1 MRRYDYDWDF
11 YLLIGVML
19 LFSLILFF
27 EGQRKLN
34 SIVSSTAILI
44 EEKFENYQEKTLTTV
59 SANDIIENEN
69 VTITETDVKYG
80 AIYYPVTEEEKY
92 ILYCTVAGEAGN
104 QSFDGKAA
112 VAQCLLNAMKK
123 DGLTANEVIKV
134 YQYAGWNEELQ
145 YSNPEAW
152 ENCKLAVDAVF
163 DVGFKLTDENILWF
177 YNPDIVYSGFH
188 ESQKYVMTIGAHK
201 FFAPLEDNN
210 G

>member
-1 MRRYDYDWDF
+1 M
-11 YLLIGVML
+11 
-19 LFSLILFF
+19 
-27 EGQRKLN
+27 
-34 SIVSSTAILI
+34 
-44 EEKFENYQEKTLTTV
+44 TTV
-59 SANDIIENEN
+59 SVNDIIENEN
-69 VTITETDVKYG
+69 DTITEIDVKYSNV
-80 AIYYPVTEEEKY
+80 YYPVTEEEKY

-123 DGLTANEVIKV
+123 DSLTADEVIKE

-152 ENCKLAVDAVF
+152 ENCKLAVNAVF

-188 ESQKYVMTIGAHK
+188 
-201 FFAPLEDNN
+201 
-210 G
+210 

>member
-11 YLLIGVML
+11 YLLIGAML

-34 SIVSSTAILI
+34 SILSLTTTLAEEKI
-44 EEKFENYQEKTLTTV
+44 EEYSEKVLTMV
-59 SANDIIENEN
+59 SVNDIIENEN
-69 VTITETDVKYG
+69 DTITKTDIKYNN
-80 AIYYPVTEEEKY
+80 IYYPVTKEEKY
-92 ILYCTVAGEAGN
+92 VLYCTVAGEAGN

-134 YQYAGWNEELQ
+134 YQYLGWSEELQ

-177 YNPDIVYSGFH
+177 YNPDIVYSSFH
-188 ESQKYVMTIGAHK
+188 ESQKYVMTIGNHK
-201 FFAPLEDNN
+201 FFAPLEDDNA
-210 G
+210 

>member
-1 MRRYDYDWDF
+1 M
-11 YLLIGVML
+11 I
-19 LFSLILFF
+19 
-27 EGQRKLN
+27 
-34 SIVSSTAILI
+34 
-44 EEKFENYQEKTLTTV
+44 
-59 SANDIIENEN
+59 
-69 VTITETDVKYG
+69 
-80 AIYYPVTEEEKY
+80 KY

-123 DGLTANEVIKV
+123 DSLTADEVIKV

-145 YSNPEAW
+145 HSNPEAW

>member
-11 YLLIGVML
+11 YFLIGAML

-34 SIVSSTAILI
+34 LIASSAETII
-44 EEKFENYQEKTLTTV
+44 EEKIENYQEKVLTTV
-59 SANDIIENEN
+59 SVNDIIENEN
-69 VTITETDVKYG
+69 DTVAEIDVKYG
-80 AIYYPVTEEEKY
+80 TIYYPVTEEEKY
-92 ILYCTVAGEAGN
+92 VLYCTVAGEAGN

-123 DGLTANEVIKV
+123 DGLTANEVIEV
-134 YQYAGWNEELQ
+134 YQYSGWNDELQ
-145 YSNPEAW
+145 NSNPKAW
-152 ENCKLAVDAVF
+152 EHCKLAVDAVF
-163 DVGFKLTDENILWF
+163 DVGFKLTEENILWF
-177 YNPDIVYSGFH
+177 YNPDIVYSSFH

>member
-1 MRRYDYDWDF
+1 MRRYDYDWNF
-11 YLLIGVML
+11 YLLVGALL

-27 EGQRKLN
+27 EGQRKLD
-34 SIVSSTAILI
+34 SFVSTTAVLI
-44 EEKFENYQEKTLTTV
+44 EEKVKECEEKVLTTAFV
-59 SANDIIENEN
+59 NDIIENEN
-69 VTITETDVKYG
+69 DTIIKIDVKYSNV
-80 AIYYPVTEEEKY
+80 YYPVTEEEKY
-92 ILYCTVAGEAGN
+92 VLYCTVAGEAGN

-152 ENCKLAVDAVF
+152 ENCKLAVNAVF